1 MSTPVAFI
9 LAGGVG
15 KRLSLLTRFRAKPAV
30 PFAGRYRIID
40 FTLTNCFRSG
50 IDDVFILTQYIARSL
65 IRHIGIG
72 KPWDLDRRK
81 GGVHILHP
89 RLGFQAADW
98 YQGTADAIF
107 QNMAVIEELDNE
119 FILILSGDHV
129 YHMDYREFMRF
140 HIASGKPASVA
151 VVTVPRSMC
160 GEFGIVSADRDGTI
174 TRFEEKP
181 EHSESNLA
189 SMGIYIFEKEFLL
202 RTLKTLHHRF
212 ENLDFGK
219 HIFPHLVSRRLV
231 SAYRFPGYWLD
242 IGTLKG
248 YYRASIDLLNRHP
261 RLRFQDDG
269 IPVLTV
275 PDDSP
280 PLVVAKSAR
289 IERSL
294 VCNGC
299 VVDGE
304 VVSSIVSPNVM
315 IKRGAV
321 VENSIIFH
329 DCVIERGARVR
340 DAIIDKM
347 VTVGRNASVGF
358 GDRRLSNQLQ
368 PQYLDFGISLVGIKT
383 RITAGARIG
392 TNCLVCGSPADGS
405 MPQSNV
411 GDGESCI
418 AENITL

>member
-40 FTLTNCFRSG
+40 FTLTNCVRSG

-107 QNMAVIEELDNE
+107 QNVPVIRELENDH
-119 FILILSGDHV
+119 ILILSGDHV
-129 YHMDYREFMRF
+129 YHMDYREFMHF
-140 HIASGKPASVA
+140 HLVSGMPVSVA

-160 GEFGIVSADRDGTI
+160 GEFGIVTAARDGTV

-181 EHSESNLA
+181 KHSDSNLA
-189 SMGIYIFEKEFLL
+189 SMGIYIFEKDFLM
-202 RTLKTLHHRF
+202 RTLKKLHTQF
-212 ENLDFGK
+212 KNLDFGK
-219 HIFPHLVSRRLV
+219 HVFPHLVSYRRV
-231 SAYRFPGYWLD
+231 AAYRFPGYWLD
-242 IGTLKG
+242 IGTLKS
-248 YYRASIDLLNRHP
+248 YYRASLDLLNTRPH
-261 RLRFQDDG
+261 LRFQADG
-269 IPVLTV
+269 VPVLTV

-280 PLVVAKSAR
+280 PLVVTKTAR
-289 IERSL
+289 IVRSL

-299 VVDGE
+299 VVEGE
-304 VVSSIVSPNVM
+304 VDSSIVSPNVT

-329 DCVIERGARVR
+329 DCVIESGTRIRNT
-340 DAIIDKM
+340 IIDKT
-347 VTVGRNASVGF
+347 VTVGRNASIGF
-358 GDRRLSNQLQ
+358 GDHRIPNKLQ
-368 PQYLDFGISLVGIKT
+368 PSHLDFGISLVGTKT
-383 RITAGARIG
+383 HVPAGARIG

-405 MPQSNV
+405 MERRDV
-411 GDGESCI
+411 ADGESCI
-418 AENITL
+418 AESITL